1 MCMYIYTYSY
11 VMKEVGGRF
20 VEGRREA
27 GKRIGKNVSI
37 CIKKQLSFPGTYTT
51 NHCIPM
57 P

>member
-1 MCMYIYTYSY
+1 
-11 VMKEVGGRF
+11 MKEVGGRF

-27 GKRIGKNVSI
+27 GKRIGKNVSV
-37 CIKKQLSFPGTYTT
+37 CIKKLLSFPGTYTT